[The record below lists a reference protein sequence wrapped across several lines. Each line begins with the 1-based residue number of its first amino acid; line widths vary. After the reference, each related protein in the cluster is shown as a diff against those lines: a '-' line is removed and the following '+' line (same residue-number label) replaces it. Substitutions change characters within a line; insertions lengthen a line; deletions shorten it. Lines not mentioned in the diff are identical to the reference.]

1 MAHFVVTLL
10 SQPQAESTR
19 LSNHLRTKV
28 NTYTNGKAKQREACA
43 ETTAACQEP
52 GFAQLSTDLSKWKSK
67 GGRSDL

>member
-1 MAHFVVTLL
+1 MV
-10 SQPQAESTR
+10 
-19 LSNHLRTKV
+19 
-28 NTYTNGKAKQREACA
+28 KAKQREACA